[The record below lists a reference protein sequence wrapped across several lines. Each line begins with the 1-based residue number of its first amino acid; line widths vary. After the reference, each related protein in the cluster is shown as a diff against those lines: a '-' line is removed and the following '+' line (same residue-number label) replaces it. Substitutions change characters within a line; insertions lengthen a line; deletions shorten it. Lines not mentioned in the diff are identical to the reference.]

1 MARPLRR
8 TAKGLAHTSYLADRR
23 RVKTAGRFVT
33 GLVTDMLQGSGIEP
47 TGADKTPRRG
57 GRRTRN
63 LQVAAAA
70 QAPTPAPLGLTA
82 DASDKLEQSGQS
94 FGDVL
99 KFIGNAVVLSQA
111 ALDEAA
117 IETAKQLSQT
127 KLEVAV
133 AIRQDLDDSGDLI
146 DAPVIDTRTLSLSSF
161 ILPTLHQ
168 WQHVAVSMDL
178 TVGEIDATA
187 GIKVKSGGVSA
198 SASKGAVGFS
208 AAAAFNYSS
217 IDAESRFKAE
227 FSTGSVRL
235 DALLAPREE
244 FRFPDITDF
253 AIGPQILVAQA
264 AAVVPPVAAV
274 AAVPATGSTPA
285 VPGSPAVP
293 ATRKVTLTIR
303 LLDRFGQA
311 LAGKSI
317 DVRLPPDLRR
327 RITQVST
334 GTVSIAATG
343 TPMVLSLDPK
353 FSGEPTQDYRVQL
366 KYGDLTKLVDV
377 TL

>member
-1 MARPLRR
+1 MARPLKR
-8 TAKGLAHTSYLADRR
+8 TAKGPAHPSYLADRR
-23 RVKTAGRFVT
+23 RAKTAGRLVT

-47 TGADKTPRRG
+47 NGADKAPRRV
-57 GRRTRN
+57 RRLAPSLR
-63 LQVAAAA
+63 VAAAP
-70 QAPTPAPLGLTA
+70 QAATPAPLGLTA
-82 DASDKLEQSGQS
+82 DATDKLEQGAQS

-99 KFIGNAVVLSQA
+99 RAIGNAVVVSQA

-117 IETAKQLSQT
+117 IETARQLSQT

-133 AIRQDLDDSGDLI
+133 AVRQDLDDSGDLI
-146 DAPVIDTRTLSLSSF
+146 NDPVIDTRTLSLSSF

-168 WQHVAVSMDL
+168 WQHVAASMDL

-187 GIKVKSGGVSA
+187 GIKVKSGGASV

-217 IDAESRFKAE
+217 IDAQSRFKAE
-227 FSTGSVRL
+227 FSTGAVRL

-253 AIGPQILVAQA
+253 AIGPQILVAQV
-264 AAVVPPVAAV
+264 AAVVPAVPAVAAV
-274 AAVPATGSTPA
+274 AATATTA
-285 VPGSPAVP
+285 AIPGSPAVP
-293 ATRKVTLTIR
+293 ASRRVTLTIK
-303 LLDRFGQA
+303 LLNSLGQP
-311 LAGKSI
+311 LAGSI

-327 RITQVST
+327 RITQAST
-334 GTVSIAATG
+334 GTLPIALGG
-343 TPMVLSLDPK
+343 TAVVLNLDPK
-353 FSGEPTQDYRVQL
+353 FSGEPTQDYRVPL